1 MDVKNLEKY
10 RQILAKH
17 GHDNVS
23 DEELFEISK
32 NIRQLAD
39 VVVAYEKNKPGRDLK
54 NIPWQDN

>member
-1 MDVKNLEKY
+1 MEVKNLESY
-10 RQILAKH
+10 RKILAKH

-39 VVVAYEKNKPGRDLK
+39 VVVAYEKIEQRMKSNHQ
-54 NIPWQDN
+54 NAI